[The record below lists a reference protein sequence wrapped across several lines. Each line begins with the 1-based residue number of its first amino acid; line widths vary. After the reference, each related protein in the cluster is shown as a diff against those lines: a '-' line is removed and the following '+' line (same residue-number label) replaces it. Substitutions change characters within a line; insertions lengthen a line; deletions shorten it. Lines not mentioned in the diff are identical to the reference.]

1 MKFKHYIVDYKRVN
15 EAAYDGNLGFEE
27 LVTFYKK
34 ADENEKNQMEKIIEN
49 DDWRGFKQ
57 LIYKVI
63 GIKLK

>member
-63 GIKLK
+63 GIKFK